1 MDLYTG
7 IIHDSGVFQ
16 YSNTSPKTMEIA
28 GWLMEQDIP
37 FTRIIED
44 SFYKKSYAQ
53 NRVMGY
59 ILMNSQLYLDG
70 KCIAAAA
77 DKKCMEQFKVQAR
90 DLDGIIN
97 QMRLTQG
104 VEAAVFLYA
113 LDENRYKVSLRSNGK
128 VDVSAIAMTF
138 GGGGHYMAAGC
149 TMEGEPEEITGKIVE
164 EIRRQLGM
172 EKV

>member
-1 MDLYTG
+1 
-7 IIHDSGVFQ
+7 
-16 YSNTSPKTMEIA
+16 
-28 GWLMEQDIP
+28 
-37 FTRIIED
+37 
-44 SFYKKSYAQ
+44 
-53 NRVMGY
+53 MGY

-149 TMEGEPEEITGKIVE
+149 TMEGKPEGCTMQGSVYDVINNLTRPIEK
-164 EIRRQLGM
+164 QLK
-172 EKV
+172 ERNIKS